1 MRAYLLYL
9 LPTTYYL
16 LPTGAKRSMWRFRGS
31 PHYLDQQGDR
41 LGVSKILTDQA
52 RHNAEM
58 YRVSVLVG
66 QLCERYYRTP
76 KEGGRAIVFPA
87 ELAQVQG
94 TLGQCEQELEKLHV
108 LAAAAQ
114 AIIDEAH
121 RAFGIAPPGR
131 HFRVRCDFDDLAD
144 AAELAPEEAH
154 STLVSPVKGE
164 GALAPTSDP
173 TPHAKPKHAKAR

>member
-1 MRAYLLYL
+1 
-9 LPTTYYL
+9 
-16 LPTGAKRSMWRFRGS
+16 MWRFRGS
-31 PHYLDQQGDR
+31 PHYIDQQGDR

-52 RHNAEM
+52 RHNQEM

-76 KEGGRAIVFPA
+76 KDGGRAIVFPA

-121 RAFGIAPPGR
+121 RAFGIAPPSRQFPGPLQLRRPGR
-131 HFRVRCDFDDLAD
+131 CGRTRPRRGTFHPGL
-144 AAELAPEEAH
+144 PW
-154 STLVSPVKGE
+154 
-164 GALAPTSDP
+164 
-173 TPHAKPKHAKAR
+173 

>member
-1 MRAYLLYL
+1 
-9 LPTTYYL
+9 
-16 LPTGAKRSMWRFRGS
+16 MWRFRGS
-31 PHYLDQQGDR
+31 PHYIDQQGNR

-52 RHNAEM
+52 RHNQEM

-76 KEGGRAIVFPA
+76 KDGGRAIVYPA

-94 TLGQCEQELEKLHV
+94 TLGQCELELEKLHV

-114 AIIDEAH
+114 VIIDEAH
-121 RAFGIAPPGR
+121 RAFGLTPPSR

-144 AAELAPEEAH
+144 AGMLVPEEAR
-154 STLVSPVKGE
+154 TAIGSPGKGE
-164 GALAPTSDP
+164 GPLASTSDP